1 MAMTSTSGMSRKPT
15 IPSRNGTVAE
25 TKIEEQTMHT
35 SKINETRFV
44 HNGDFSGD
52 IRVLVK
58 PEQVQRLDVPMLG
71 GSVVEME
78 IPFDDLKGIVFEYLR
93 RRQIAALENMSDED
107 FEQYLT

>member
-1 MAMTSTSGMSRKPT
+1 MALSRKLK
-15 IPSRNGTVAE
+15 SRSKPV
-25 TKIEEQTMHT
+25 HT

-58 PEQVQRLDVPMLG
+58 PEQVQRLDWPDELG
-71 GSVVEME
+71 GSVVEVE

-107 FEQYLT
+107 FEQYLIPEIT